1 MTTANTTT
9 TTKTTATTSTSSN
22 HFIHIFVSL
31 FRIFLI
37 FKLQLQVHPRRHRLQ
52 QLQLAQVRVHQQAP
66 LQVVR
71 AQVHQLVPL
80 QPVQP
85 TLDDT
90 GIEENVDLRSENI
103 LSGQQ
108 EYGSSH
114 VNNYY
119 IIDLQSTT
127 GQQFQIN
134 RDVNESFSTR
144 DLVVAM
150 NISPSNQSGL
160 SSPFGIISSAS
171 QNTSD
176 QFPTTGKNIIIVNKS
191 KRFIIQ

>member
-1 MTTANTTT
+1 MN
-9 TTKTTATTSTSSN
+9 
-22 HFIHIFVSL
+22 
-31 FRIFLI
+31 
-37 FKLQLQVHPRRHRLQ
+37 
-52 QLQLAQVRVHQQAP
+52 
-66 LQVVR
+66 
-71 AQVHQLVPL
+71 
-80 QPVQP
+80 P

-176 QFPTTGKNIIIVNKS
+176 QFPTTGTSNNLRYNSNRNYGFEASRNVSNLTLPVVYEDDQLFFDDTPLSISPVLAE
-191 KRFIIQ
+191 